1 MIFSKINKSGSTVCL
16 RLLSPRGYCESSV
29 LGRKV
34 LLWAPDSC
42 RTQIVRCTFMSSL
55 RSDFQRE
62 WWRQTFSSVLSN
74 FLADK
79 SEDSF
84 FFNFLLKKRWE
95 KFRRQP
101 DPPAKPRSFPHLSWG
116 CQFSSSLPS
125 LNRLNEIPIQTPRLT
140 ALPGDSH
147 SSALICPSPHLC
159 VHLALLMSSCLWFF
173 PAHQKNH

>member
-1 MIFSKINKSGSTVCL
+1 MPS
-16 RLLSPRGYCESSV
+16 SPFAKRGYCESSV
-29 LGRKV
+29 LGRKL

-42 RTQIVRCTFMSSL
+42 RTQIVHCPFMSSL

-62 WWRQTFSSVLSN
+62 WWRQTFSWFSAISLLIN
-74 FLADK
+74 LK
-79 SEDSF
+79 IPKTSF
-84 FFNFLLKKRWE
+84 FFNFLLKRRWE

-101 DPPAKPRSFPHLSWG
+101 DPLAKPRSFPHLSWG

-147 SSALICPSPHLC
+147 SSGLICPSPHLC
-159 VHLALLMSSCLWFF
+159 VRLALLMSSCLWFF